1 MPRTAPSADGTPIAH
16 EIVGD
21 GPPLVLVAGIFC
33 TRDTLRPLADALAD
47 RFRVAVYD
55 RRGRGASGGAGPVPD
70 DAVAREVED
79 LDAVI
84 GALGGEAS
92 VYGHS
97 SGAGVALQAAA
108 AGLAIPRLVLHE
120 PPYGP
125 DDEQSTRAARI
136 LAEEVGAALA
146 DDRPGEAVSL
156 FLADSGMPAEA
167 VDAIS
172 TDPRMRALA
181 STMPHDFAVMGDDT
195 RGGTIPEDMIAT
207 ITVPTLV
214 LSGGASDGFF
224 RDTAARL
231 AGILQDGAQMVLE
244 GADHAAPA
252 DAVAPVVANFVTA
265 TAADETDC

>member
-1 MPRTAPSADGTPIAH
+1 MTTRHVTSDDGTPLAFDRLGAGPRL
-16 EIVGD
+16 IVIGGMLCD
-21 GPPLVLVAGIFC
+21 RQTTRSLAEKLAERC
-33 TRDTLRPLADALAD
+33 T
-47 RFRVAVYD
+47 VVNYD
-55 RRGRGASGGAGPVPD
+55 RRGRGESGDTEPY
-70 DAVAREVED
+70 AVEREVED
-79 LDAVI
+79 VAALIAAV
-84 GALGGEAS
+84 GGSAA

-97 SGAGVALQAAA
+97 SGAGLAVHAAA
-108 AGLAIPRLVLHE
+108 AGLPVTRLVLHE

-156 FLADSGMPAEA
+156 FLADSSMPAEA

-195 RGGTIPEDMIAT
+195 RGGTIPEDMIAK

-214 LSGGASDGFF
+214 LSGDASDGFL

-231 AGILQDGAQMVLE
+231 AGILQDGAQMVIE
-244 GADHAAPA
+244 GADHAAAA

>member
-1 MPRTAPSADGTPIAH
+1 MTTRHVTSDDGTPLAFDRL
-16 EIVGD
+16 GA
-21 GPPLVLVAGIFC
+21 GPPLILIGGMLC
-33 TRDTLRPLADALAD
+33 DRQTTRPLAEKLAE
-47 RFRVAVYD
+47 RCTVVNYD
-55 RRGRGASGGAGPVPD
+55 RRGRGESGDTEPY
-70 DAVAREVED
+70 AVEREVED
-79 LDAVI
+79 VAALIAAV
-84 GALGGEAS
+84 GGSAA

-97 SGAGVALQAAA
+97 SGAGLAAHAAA
-108 AGLAIPRLVLHE
+108 AGLPITRLVLHE

>member
-1 MPRTAPSADGTPIAH
+1 MH
-16 EIVGD
+16 EWS
-21 GPPLVLVAGIFC
+21 
-33 TRDTLRPLADALAD
+33 TTS
-47 RFRVAVYD
+47 
-55 RRGRGASGGAGPVPD
+55 RRGRGESGDTEPY
-70 DAVAREVED
+70 AVEREVED
-79 LDAVI
+79 VA
-84 GALGGEAS
+84 ALIAEVGGSAA

-97 SGAGVALQAAA
+97 SGAGLAAHAAA
-108 AGLAIPRLVLHE
+108 AGLPITRLVLHE

-125 DDEQSTRAARI
+125 DDEQSTRAART
-136 LAEEVGAALA
+136 LADEVGAALA

-231 AGILQDGAQMVLE
+231 AGILQDGAQMVLG
-244 GADHAAPA
+244 GADRAAPA